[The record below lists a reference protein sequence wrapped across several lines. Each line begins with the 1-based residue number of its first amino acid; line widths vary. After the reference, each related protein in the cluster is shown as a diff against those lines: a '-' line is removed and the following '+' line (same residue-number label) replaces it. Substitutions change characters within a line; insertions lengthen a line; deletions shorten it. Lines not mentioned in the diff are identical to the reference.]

1 MPTTTFQ
8 GIIHY
13 NGDRSFLELADAS
26 TAELA
31 IDRPPIG
38 VTDIEDF
45 IAATTYFRD
54 FLQVQDGGTVGVE
67 GYATSFG
74 PMRVIQVTRAI

>member
-1 MPTTTFQ
+1 MPTERFR
-8 GIIHY
+8 GAIHY
-13 NGDRSFLELADAS
+13 RGDRSFLEMEDTS

-38 VTDIEDF
+38 VTDIGDF

-54 FLQVQDGGTVGVE
+54 FLQIRDGGLVAVE
-67 GYATSFG
+67 GYPTSFG
-74 PMRVIQVTRAI
+74 QMRVIQVTRPL

>member
-1 MPTTTFQ
+1 MATSEFQ
-8 GIIHY
+8 GGIHY
-13 NGDRSFLELADAS
+13 RGGRCFLQLADAS

-31 IDRPPIG
+31 IDRPPLG
-38 VTDIEDF
+38 ATDIGDF

-54 FLQVQDGGTVGVE
+54 FLQIQEGGTVAVE

-74 PMRVIQVTRAI
+74 SMRVIQVTRPL